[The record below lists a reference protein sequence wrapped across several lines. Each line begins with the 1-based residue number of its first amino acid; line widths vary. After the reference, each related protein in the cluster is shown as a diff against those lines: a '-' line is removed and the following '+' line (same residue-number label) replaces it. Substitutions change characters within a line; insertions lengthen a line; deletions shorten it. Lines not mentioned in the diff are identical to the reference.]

1 MDIVDFLIYIL
12 FQITPKI
19 LCNITGTKYYPHNEE
34 IEYSYNTR
42 VRLFDENDQ
51 HLGIVTM
58 SEARDKAKE
67 SKVDLVLRND
77 KMDPPIVKIM
87 NYRKELLKVIS

>member
-1 MDIVDFLIYIL
+1 
-12 FQITPKI
+12 
-19 LCNITGTKYYPHNEE
+19 
-34 IEYSYNTR
+34 
-42 VRLFDENDQ
+42 
-51 HLGIVTM
+51 LGIVTM

-87 NYRKELLKVIS
+87 NYRKELLKVIILIAIDIETVPEIRQRNNQGQ

>member
-1 MDIVDFLIYIL
+1 
-12 FQITPKI
+12 
-19 LCNITGTKYYPHNEE
+19 
-34 IEYSYNTR
+34 
-42 VRLFDENDQ
+42 
-51 HLGIVTM
+51 M

-87 NYRKELLKVIS
+87 NYRKELLKVRFRMSIIFLETIPKDRKRNTTKNK

>member
-1 MDIVDFLIYIL
+1 
-12 FQITPKI
+12 
-19 LCNITGTKYYPHNEE
+19 
-34 IEYSYNTR
+34 
-42 VRLFDENDQ
+42 
-51 HLGIVTM
+51 M

-87 NYRKELLKVIS
+87 NYRKELLKVNILIVIGIETVPKTRQRNDQGQ

>member
-1 MDIVDFLIYIL
+1 
-12 FQITPKI
+12 
-19 LCNITGTKYYPHNEE
+19 
-34 IEYSYNTR
+34 
-42 VRLFDENDQ
+42 
-51 HLGIVTM
+51 LGIVTM

-87 NYRKELLKVIS
+87 NYRKELLKVNILIVIGIETVPKTRQRNNQGQ

>member
-1 MDIVDFLIYIL
+1 
-12 FQITPKI
+12 
-19 LCNITGTKYYPHNEE
+19 
-34 IEYSYNTR
+34 
-42 VRLFDENDQ
+42 
-51 HLGIVTM
+51 M

-87 NYRKELLKVIS
+87 NYRKELLKVNILIAIDIIETVPKTRQRNNQSQYKH